1 MFNLLNGPFA
11 SVISGI
17 DGKYAWLRPIATA
30 LDNLI
35 VPITIIIAIVGA
47 IWVIWLGVQL
57 AKAEGDDVQKKKKA
71 LINVIIAIVIT
82 LVILWVIVWF
92 VTNMNNI
99 FIQQPISSVTAN
111 FLFSL

>member
-1 MFNLLNGPFA
+1 MFSFLAKSTGPFKD
-11 SVISGI
+11 VIEKITGS
-17 DGKYAWLRPIATA
+17 YAWIKPIAEA

-35 VPITIIIAIVGA
+35 FPITIIIGVVGG

-82 LVILWVIVWF
+82 LVILWLIVWF
-92 VTNMNNI
+92 VASMNDI
-99 FIQQPISSVTAN
+99 FFKYDPLSTVK
-111 FLFSL
+111 